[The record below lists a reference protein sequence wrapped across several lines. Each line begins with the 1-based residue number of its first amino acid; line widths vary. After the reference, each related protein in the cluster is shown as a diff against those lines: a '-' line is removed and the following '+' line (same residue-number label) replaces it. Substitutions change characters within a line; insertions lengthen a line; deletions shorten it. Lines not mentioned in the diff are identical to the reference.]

1 MAKWKMKE
9 IAVIGLGK
17 FGRSVAKAYSEAG
30 GMVLA
35 IDMDEEKVQE
45 IAAEVTYAVRADVTE
60 ADVVRTL
67 GLSNV
72 DVAVVAITDS
82 LEASVMA
89 TILSKEEGV
98 PYVMAKAQNEVH
110 ARVLKKVGA
119 DRIIFPEKEMGI
131 RTARMIKMNHLIDI
145 VDLSDN
151 HSIIEVK
158 TPENWIGKNLMQL
171 DVRKKYGI
179 NVIGIRNN
187 GKVEVNISPEMP
199 FTKEMILIVIGENQQ
214 IDKVFHE

>member
-1 MAKWKMKE
+1 MAKRMKE

-17 FGRSVAKAYSEAG
+17 FGSSVAKAYAKAG
-30 GMVLA
+30 GNVLA
-35 IDMDEEKVQE
+35 IDNDTEKIQE
-45 IAAEVTYAVRADVTE
+45 ISTFVTYAVKADVTD

-72 DVAVVAITDS
+72 DVAVVAITDN

-110 ARVLKKVGA
+110 AKVLTKVGA
-119 DRIIFPEKEMGI
+119 DKIIFPEKEMGI
-131 RTARMIKMNHLIDI
+131 RIAKNIQVDHLMDL
-145 VDLSDN
+145 VDLSDR
-151 HSIIEVK
+151 HSIIEMR
-158 TPENWIGKNLMQL
+158 TPAGWIGKNLKEL

-179 NVIGIRNN
+179 NIIGVRMDGSI
-187 GKVEVNISPEMP
+187 EVNISPDMP
-199 FTKEMILIVIGENQQ
+199 LSESMILIVIGENDR
-214 IDKVFHE
+214 IDRVFHE